1 MMAIAL
7 RFLSTAARYLLES
20 WYIDVN
26 ETRCRTNTGDVQ
38 LENLYK
44 ENGMS
49 VGNGMQ
55 EKHKT
60 DITKFCIKCGAALS
74 SDEIALHKKLYNR
87 AAESFMCIRC
97 SSAYLEVTQEML
109 TAKIEEFKKMGCTLF
124 D

>member
-1 MMAIAL
+1 M
-7 RFLSTAARYLLES
+7 ES

-26 ETRCRTNTGDVQ
+26 EARYRTNTGDVQ
-38 LENLYK
+38 LENPYK

-60 DITKFCIKCGAALS
+60 DITKFCIRCGAELS
-74 SDEIALHKKLYNR
+74 KKLYNR

-97 SSAYLEVTQEML
+97 SSEYLEVTQEML
-109 TAKIEEFKKMGCTLF
+109 IAKIEEFKKMGCTLF

>member
-1 MMAIAL
+1 MNE
-7 RFLSTAARYLLES
+7 ARY
-20 WYIDVN
+20 
-26 ETRCRTNTGDVQ
+26 RTNTGDVQ
-38 LENLYK
+38 LENPYK

-60 DITKFCIKCGAALS
+60 DITKFCIRCGAALS

-87 AAESFMCIRC
+87 AAESFLCE
-97 SSAYLEVTQEML
+97 YLEVTQELL

>member
-1 MMAIAL
+1 M
-7 RFLSTAARYLLES
+7 ES

-55 EKHKT
+55 EEHKT

>member
-1 MMAIAL
+1 M
-7 RFLSTAARYLLES
+7 
-20 WYIDVN
+20 W
-26 ETRCRTNTGDVQ
+26 C
-38 LENLYK
+38 
-44 ENGMS
+44 
-49 VGNGMQ
+49 
-55 EKHKT
+55 
-60 DITKFCIKCGAALS
+60 CIS

>member
-1 MMAIAL
+1 M
-7 RFLSTAARYLLES
+7 ES

-26 ETRCRTNTGDVQ
+26 ETQYRTNTGAGQ
-38 LENLYK
+38 LENPYK

-60 DITKFCIKCGAALS
+60 DITKFCIRCGAALS
-74 SDEIALHKKLYNR
+74 RDEIALHKKLYNR

-97 SSAYLEVTQEML
+97 SSGYLEVTQEL
-109 TAKIEEFKKMGCTLF
+109 LIAKIEEFKKMGCTLF

>member
-1 MMAIAL
+1 
-7 RFLSTAARYLLES
+7 
-20 WYIDVN
+20 
-26 ETRCRTNTGDVQ
+26 
-38 LENLYK
+38 
-44 ENGMS
+44 MS

-74 SDEIALHKKLYNR
+74 SDEIVLHKKLYNR

>member
-1 MMAIAL
+1 MKHDIGQIPEMDSLKIY
-7 RFLSTAARYLLES
+7 TKK
-20 WYIDVN
+20 WY
-26 ETRCRTNTGDVQ
+26 ECW
-38 LENLYK
+38 Y
-44 ENGMS
+44 
-49 VGNGMQ
+49 GMQ

-60 DITKFCIKCGAALS
+60 DITKFCIRCGAALS

-87 AAESFMCIRC
+87 AAESFLCIRF

>member
-20 WYIDVN
+20 WYLDVN

-60 DITKFCIKCGAALS
+60 DVTKFCIKCGAALS

>member
-38 LENLYK
+38 IENLYK

>member
-1 MMAIAL
+1 
-7 RFLSTAARYLLES
+7 
-20 WYIDVN
+20 
-26 ETRCRTNTGDVQ
+26 
-38 LENLYK
+38 
-44 ENGMS
+44 MS

-60 DITKFCIKCGAALS
+60 DITKFCIRCGAALS

>member
-1 MMAIAL
+1 M
-7 RFLSTAARYLLES
+7 ES

-26 ETRCRTNTGDVQ
+26 ETRYRANTGDGQ

-55 EKHKT
+55 EEHKT
-60 DITKFCIKCGAALS
+60 DITKFCIRCGAALS

-97 SSAYLEVTQEML
+97 SSRYLEVTQEML

-124 D
+124 E